1 MRFRKPRDSGLLKC
15 VGLLCD
21 TNRSSALGSSSHS
34 SNSIGLQPVE
44 TGSRGG
50 GMIASRTRLLCDTNH
65 SSALGSSSH
74 SSNSIGLQPV
84 ETGCRGGGGGDDSV
98 QDKAAL

>member
-15 VGLLCD
+15 GGLLCD

-65 SSALGSSSH
+65 SSASIQATALGSSLSKL
-74 SSNSIGLQPV
+74 GV
-84 ETGCRGGGGGDDSV
+84 GGGG
-98 QDKAAL
+98 